1 MKKLATLCIFILA
14 LFWGTETTFAQDA
27 TKMPEA
33 IAKEKTYKLS
43 QEFGLDGDQQRLVW
57 RAFLAR
63 EKAKQEIAEGNYSEA
78 ETKNIF
84 KKIDDSFFT
93 SMQKYLGD
101 EQYEKFKLIMKE
113 YL

>member
-1 MKKLATLCIFILA
+1 MKKLFTLCIFVFA
-14 LFWGTETTFAQDA
+14 LFLGTETVSAQDA
-27 TKMPEA
+27 TKMPEV

-43 QEFGLDGDQQRLVW
+43 QEFGLSGEQQRLVW

-63 EKAKQEIAEGNYSEA
+63 EQAKLEVAEGSYSEA
-78 ETKNIF
+78 EIKNIY
-84 KKIDDSFFT
+84 KKVDDSFHT

-101 EQYEKFKLIMKE
+101 EQYEKFKLIMKD